1 VSNRYLLTEAI
12 MQYEQLITQI
22 PDATGLTSRD
32 DADGRLQRDRPGPS
46 AILTAYR
53 RHGSGN
59 QSRSLG
65 RVG

>member
-1 VSNRYLLTEAI
+1 